1 MTAEHQLREHLNK
14 RELKGNLRS
23 LNTASF
29 MVDFF
34 SNDYLGLARSQ
45 ELWQLI
51 RRNYD
56 ALKYKSN
63 GATGSRLLSG
73 NSAYCEQLESYLA
86 SIFKAEAV
94 LLFNSGYSANQA
106 VLSSVPQ
113 KGDTIIYDENIHACI
128 KEGARLSFARR
139 FSFKHNDAGDLK
151 NKLDR
156 AQGNIFVVIESIY
169 SMDGDHGQL
178 KEILETCKEYEAS
191 LIVDEAHST
200 GVLGENGNGLA
211 CNLGLEKEIFL
222 RIYTFG
228 KGMGVHG
235 ACVAGSK
242 IVKDYLV
249 NFARSFIY
257 TTALP
262 AHSLVSIRSAFDY
275 LKDNEARQ
283 DELKKITKHFDL
295 LTGENL
301 FPDSGIH
308 FLSNNSAIK
317 ILIVPGNEKA
327 KQLALA
333 IQAQGF
339 DVRPILSPTVRAGEE
354 RIRVC
359 LHAFNTI
366 AEIDKFFNI
375 IKMFYE

>member
-23 LNTASF
+23 LNTASS